1 MLDADGRPRYR
12 IDDQGSYSRCR
23 GDDPRSRWRRRPLRR
38 DRDFGIL
45 PRQVARPAAPD
56 RLPVAQGTD
65 GRRAPRAGAA
75 DRSAGKLIEPAGA
88 RAMAADTARGALFR
102 PIVPNQHSRVTY
114 AELFFDLVFVFA
126 VTQISHT
133 LLGNFTPLG
142 ALQVMLLFLAVWW
155 VWVYTSWITNWLDPE
170 KTPVRLLLFSLTL
183 GGLVLSTSIPAAFDG
198 RGLWFAIAYAAMQV
212 GKTVFL
218 WISTPR
224 SRPLARMNAIRI
236 TAWLSM
242 SAIFWI
248 AGGLAQGELR
258 LVLWAIALA
267 IEYISPAV
275 RFWIP
280 RFGASSVA
288 DWVIEGGHMAERCA
302 LFVIIALGESVVV
315 TGATFAEL
323 AWSAE
328 NLIAFVT
335 VLAGSIAMWW
345 IYFHIGAEA
354 GSEQISR
361 SSEPGRLARLAYTYL
376 HMPIIAGIIVSAVA
390 DELVLKHP
398 GGHSDLKTVI
408 SAIGGPL
415 LFLFGTILFK
425 HSFRGFLQLSH
436 GFGIIALCVLAWFAS
451 ELSPLMLSILT
462 TAIMIVVAVWE
473 SISLQSGPAE

>member
-1 MLDADGRPRYR
+1 M
-12 IDDQGSYSRCR
+12 
-23 GDDPRSRWRRRPLRR
+23 
-38 DRDFGIL
+38 
-45 PRQVARPAAPD
+45 
-56 RLPVAQGTD
+56 TD
-65 GRRAPRAGAA
+65 N
-75 DRSAGKLIEPAGA
+75 
-88 RAMAADTARGALFR
+88 ARGGLFR

-133 LLGNFTPLG
+133 LLAHFTPLG
-142 ALQVMLLFLAVWW
+142 ALQVTLLFLAVWW
-155 VWVYTSWITNWLDPE
+155 VWVYTSWITNWLNPE
-170 KTPVRLLLFSLTL
+170 KTPVRLLLFALTL

-218 WISTPR
+218 WASTLP
-224 SRPLARMNAIRI
+224 SQSLARANAIRI
-236 TAWLSM
+236 TTWLAM

-248 AGGLAQGELR
+248 AGGLAEGQSR

-280 RFGASSVA
+280 RYGASAVA
-288 DWVIEGGHMAERCA
+288 DWVVEGGHMAERCA
-302 LFVIIALGESVVV
+302 GFIIIALGESIVV

-323 AWSAE
+323 TWTTE
-328 NLIAFVT
+328 NVLAFVSAF
-335 VLAGSIAMWW
+335 VGCLAMWW
-345 IYFHIGAEA
+345 IYFHKGAEA

-376 HMPIIAGIIVSAVA
+376 HMPIVAGIIVAAVA

-436 GFGIIALCVLAWFAS
+436 GVGIIALCVLAWFAS

-473 SISLQSGPAE
+473 SISLRSGPEE